1 MQMQYVR
8 DRVQLD
14 SVTLGRHDMRFVLRN
29 TDVSMAN
36 AIRRTIIAEVPT
48 MAIDV
53 VTIHENTSVLHD
65 EYIAHR
71 VGLIPLAS
79 GAADAYA
86 YNRDCEACDDFC
98 NRCSVAY
105 SLNVHNSSEDD
116 VPVTSK
122 DLIPAADSSVA
133 AAPPGDPVVPVHD
146 SGDVL
151 RDAVAAAAGTPGA
164 GLLTSAADA
173 AAKGILI
180 VKLGKGQRLSFT
192 AIAKKGIGKE
202 HAKWSPVCT
211 VAFRAEPPAVRFVL
225 PRLNELLDETA
236 KADLLSLALGV
247 VAIDETGNLY
257 YDSPFLAGRS
267 AITADAVRRA
277 GELAAAA
284 GGAESEIVEFCEH
297 PERFEFEVETTGVLA
312 PKEVLTRA
320 IGVLRE
326 KVTTVA
332 AHLAQVSQEGAE
344 EPPLL

>member
-1 MQMQYVR
+1 MQMHYAR
-8 DRVQLD
+8 NRVQLD
-14 SVTLGRHDMRFVLRN
+14 SVTLGRHDMRFILRN

-36 AIRRTIIAEVPT
+36 AIRRTMIAEVPT

-79 GAADAYA
+79 GAADAYV
-86 YNRDCEACDDFC
+86 YNRDCEECDDFC
-98 NRCSVAY
+98 SRCSVTY
-105 SLNVHNSSEDD
+105 SLNVHNSTEDD

-146 SGDVL
+146 SGDIL
-151 RDAVAAAAGTPGA
+151 RDAVAASAGT
-164 GLLTSAADA
+164 GLLTLAADA

-180 VKLGKGQRLSFT
+180 VKLGKGQRLAFT

-236 KADLLSLALGV
+236 KADLLSMALGV
-247 VAIDETGNLY
+247 VASDEAGNLY
-257 YDSPFLAGRS
+257 YDAPFLAGRS

-284 GGAESEIVEFCEH
+284 GGAESEIVEFCEY
-297 PERFEFEVETTGVLA
+297 PERFEFDVETTGVLA

-320 IGVLRE
+320 IGVLRD

-332 AHLAQVSQEGAE
+332 AHLAQVSQEGIE

>member
-1 MQMQYVR
+1 MQSQYVR
-8 DRVQLD
+8 DRVQVD
-14 SVTLGRHDMRFVLRN
+14 SVTLGRHDMRFILRN

-36 AIRRTIIAEVPT
+36 AIRRTMIAEVPT

-79 GAADAYA
+79 GAADAYV

-98 NRCSVAY
+98 SRCSVAY

-122 DLIPAADSSVA
+122 DLIPAADS
-133 AAPPGDPVVPVHD
+133 
-146 SGDVL
+146 
-151 RDAVAAAAGTPGA
+151 AGTAGG
-164 GLLTSAADA
+164 GLLTAAADA

-192 AIAKKGIGKE
+192 AVAKKGIGKE

-225 PRLNELLDETA
+225 PRLNELLDEAA

-247 VAIDETGNLY
+247 VAIDDAGNLY

-284 GGAESEIVEFCEH
+284 GGAESEIVEFCEQ

-332 AHLAQVSQEGAE
+332 AHLAQVSQQGGND
-344 EPPLL
+344 PPLL